1 MNIGDKVRMLH
12 SSEQGVI
19 TKLIDAFLVEVE
31 IEEGFNIPV
40 KRSEVVVVASEE
52 EKQFGKFIPS
62 KKETPSS
69 SAAKIKKS
77 EPVAAQKGIYAAF
90 VATNDQQYTLY
101 LINNTDFILPFV
113 LGKEQED
120 KYLPLFAGKLEA
132 KSHQRVYQVNVLD
145 ITDWGVFVF
154 QCLFFDLVKH
164 QNLPPFLKRMRFRPN
179 TFFKTKQKAPI
190 IGKDA
195 FVFQLDQG
203 ANQYAT
209 QKEDKPTVEQI
220 DPQKL
225 KEKMFENYEKNTTTE
240 PKVIIKA
247 PKIEV
252 DLHIEEITKDYATL
266 NSGEILEIQLRTFEQ
281 SLESAIVGGLR
292 EMIFIHGVGNG
303 KLRTEIH
310 RRLSGHQDIAFFKD
324 AQKERFGYGA
334 TLVRFK

>member
-52 EKQFGKFIPS
+52 EKQFGKFLAE
-62 KKETPSS
+62 KKETTNSS
-69 SAAKIKKS
+69 SKIKKI
-77 EPVAAQKGIYAAF
+77 EPVAAQKGIYLAF
-90 VATNDQQYTLY
+90 VATNERQHTLY
-101 LINNTDFILPFV
+101 LINNTDFVLPFV
-113 LGKEQED
+113 VGKENND

-132 KSHQRVYQVNVLD
+132 KSHQRVYEVNVLD
-145 ITDWGVFVF
+145 INDWGVFVF
-154 QCLFFDLVKH
+154 QFLFFDLVKY

-179 TFFKTKQKAPI
+179 TFFKEKKKAPI

-195 FVFQLDQG
+195 FLFQLDQS
-203 ANQYAT
+203 ANEYQAP
-209 QKEDKPTVEQI
+209 KEDTPAMQVI

-225 KEKMFENYEKNTTTE
+225 KEKMYENYEKNISIE
-240 PKVIIKA
+240 PKVVIKA
-247 PKIEV
+247 PKLEV

-266 NSGEILEIQLRTFEQ
+266 NSGEILEIQLKTFEQ
-281 SLESAIVGGLR
+281 NLESAIVGGLR
-292 EMIFIHGVGNG
+292 EMTFIHGVGNG

-324 AQKERFGYGA
+324 AQKEKFGYGA
-334 TLVRFK
+334 TIVRFK